1 LEGPRETGESSR
13 GAIWQLGAPDNAV
26 GEGSVKLIK
35 SLVQSCIKEF
45 CVDSNTSSVDFSSM
59 SSRTLRILKYL
70 AENPGMQNARFMAIE
85 LKQPYNS
92 LQKTLSR
99 LAKRGIVSRPLK
111 GFYELDHRYLM
122 EHHSQTHPIW
132 RWASR
137 TVCDVLKVHR
147 VGIRGVVP
155 RLFVSLLETGG
166 LVERDLRDVGSV
178 YFGRSRLFD
187 ASMRL
192 FENSCYYQRSCAPV
206 PLRNV
211 LLMYEDVWKSVE
223 YFTCGLA
230 VPESVVLK
238 DFELGLD
245 VPCDPKLFD
254 DVSRVEIYSPKRS
267 KGKKARVHAQF
278 SKDISLPFGL
288 NVERDLAK
296 EWVEKM
302 DLTVQ
307 VLLDAESKVRASYGL
322 KSRKVERKIKNML
335 VEGLRKYGLVTT
347 FKDGKPILEG
357 PHILLKALKMAGLA
371 IPGRRCEGA

>member
-1 LEGPRETGESSR
+1 MGGPRETGESSR
-13 GAIWQLGAPDNAV
+13 GAIWQHHAPTTQRSA
-26 GEGSVKLIK
+26 KLIK
-35 SLVQSCIKEF
+35 SLVQSSIKGF

-59 SSRTLRILKYL
+59 SSRTLQILKFLSDY
-70 AENPGMQNARFMAIE
+70 PGMQNARFMADLLE
-85 LKQPYNS
+85 QPYKS

-99 LAKRGIVSRPLK
+99 LAKKGLVLRPLK
-111 GFYELDHRYLM
+111 GFYELDHGYLM
-122 EHHSQTHPIW
+122 EHHSQSHPIW

-137 TVCDVLKVHR
+137 TVCDSLRVHR

-166 LVERDLRDVGSV
+166 LVERDLKNVGSV
-178 YFGRSRLFD
+178 YFGKSLAFN
-187 ASMRL
+187 ASMLL

-211 LLMYEDVWKSVE
+211 ALMYEDVRESVE
-223 YFTCGLA
+223 CFTRGLA

-267 KGKKARVHAQF
+267 KGKKARVHLQF
-278 SKDISLPFGL
+278 SKDIPLPFGL

-302 DLTVQ
+302 DLTVR
-307 VLLDAESKVRASYGL
+307 VILDAQLKVRADYGL
-322 KSRKVERKIKNML
+322 KSRKVDRKIESKL
-335 VEGLRKYGLVTT
+335 VEGLRRFGLVTT
-347 FKDGKPILEG
+347 FRDGKPMNSHPSTRPLG
-357 PHILLKALKMAGLA
+357 VFKF
-371 IPGRRCEGA
+371 RR